1 MSWVFGVMG
10 QTKEYVC
17 MFDQSKLVSYI
28 QWNSFNGERSAALFI
43 VVSTH
48 IDLTSLTKLS
58 VEEICLKF
66 QLGTLSSFSLGL
78 SSLMSV
84 KLQVCVQM
92 QHIVLVR
99 LPWWPQCLS
108 CDHKSADR

>member
-1 MSWVFGVMG
+1 MLGVIG

-17 MFDQSKLVSYI
+17 MYDQSTLVSYI
-28 QWNSFNGERSAALFI
+28 QWNSFNGKRSAALFI

-48 IDLTSLTKLS
+48 VDLTSLTKLS

-78 SSLMSV
+78 SSLRSV
-84 KLQVCVQM
+84 KVTS
-92 QHIVLVR
+92 
-99 LPWWPQCLS
+99 LS
-108 CDHKSADR
+108 PNATHSAGQTAMVATVFMSCGHKSADR